1 MYRKLNEHEAE
12 LNEQRERSGHLEAE
26 FTNLKTMYEE
36 LIEKWKNG
44 LLKIDRLQNEN
55 KETIAMYEDK
65 IIKMINSSASGEAK
79 LKEKIKKLNTTNLQM
94 KKSVTQ

>member
-1 MYRKLNEHEAE
+1 M
-12 LNEQRERSGHLEAE
+12 EAE

>member
-1 MYRKLNEHEAE
+1 LYRKLNEHEAE

-26 FTNLKTMYEE
+26 FTNLKTMHEE